1 MSGASGAI
9 VRRCAW
15 RLALFVGV
23 VAAAACVEI
32 ATGPSGVASI
42 RLLPAPRAIITG
54 DDLRDSTGAVTR
66 LGAVAFGDHG
76 DTIKDAPFR
85 FTALAITRD
94 TTAASRVVPLVV
106 DSVTGAV
113 RALTVT
119 SATRARLAVRLG
131 DRLQVLDTITVV
143 KRPTRLAREGTSGDS
158 LQTMDFLCS
167 DTGRAATPIAFPGE
181 NPPRPIG
188 NALQL
193 SVALTADSTATA
205 RAAVPGY
212 YVRFDIVSPTNI
224 PTTTFRGVARPAI
237 SIISDLNVDRPTNT
251 DTTETSGIANAY
263 LRVSPAGLG
272 PPAFSNDFTVTVRA
286 SARTSPTD
294 VVPSPVLFVVSLRRR
309 TTSPGSGDAL
319 TGPGCGR

>member
-119 SATRARLAVRLG
+119 SATRARCVREAPSVMVMNDG
-131 DRLQVLDTITVV
+131 TTASGFTIEMMAA
-143 KRPTRLAREGTSGDS
+143 KER
-158 LQTMDFLCS
+158 
-167 DTGRAATPIAFPGE
+167 RAM
-181 NPPRPIG
+181 R
-188 NALQL
+188 
-193 SVALTADSTATA
+193 
-205 RAAVPGY
+205 
-212 YVRFDIVSPTNI
+212 
-224 PTTTFRGVARPAI
+224 
-237 SIISDLNVDRPTNT
+237 
-251 DTTETSGIANAY
+251 
-263 LRVSPAGLG
+263 
-272 PPAFSNDFTVTVRA
+272 
-286 SARTSPTD
+286 
-294 VVPSPVLFVVSLRRR
+294 
-309 TTSPGSGDAL
+309 
-319 TGPGCGR
+319 